1 MTDKTIALILCI
13 FLGCFGIHRFAA
25 GKIKSGIL
33 YLFTFGLFGIGWIVD
48 IVLICTDSFL
58 PKQTTTSVRTTPQ
71 PAQKN
76 ATTPVSVP
84 RPVTAPTPT
93 PAPVPKSEPTTIT
106 APVPAPA
113 PTPVP
118 QSTSAPTPA
127 PAPARQY
134 VPMPSFPGVADDYG
148 LKYQYEKEL
157 CLINTTAAELNAKL
171 GGEIA
176 FKQEPENEH
185 DNQAVAVFQD
195 NRRLGYIY
203 RGQTQEMAN
212 RWLKNGTP
220 LLGFI
225 SFVDT
230 EQNKIKYKIGFY
242 KPLAE
247 MQKQAFKLTG
257 LRQKDGVGELREDN
271 IRIFSVGDDV
281 TAEYDAAEGKYIVW
295 CGGCEI
301 GTLPK
306 KAEEFADEKR
316 KIIGVLTKVDFDDED
331 KCSAEV
337 ELYK

>member
-1 MTDKTIALILCI
+1 MTDKTITLILCI
-13 FLGCFGIHRFAA
+13 FLGYLGIHRFAA

-76 ATTPVSVP
+76 TTTQTPVP
-84 RPVTAPTPT
+84 RPAPTPT
-93 PAPVPKSEPTTIT
+93 PAPE
-106 APVPAPA
+106 
-113 PTPVP
+113 
-118 QSTSAPTPA
+118 
-127 PAPARQY
+127 RQY
-134 VPMPSFPGVADDYG
+134 IPMPSFPGVADDYG
-148 LKYQYEKEL
+148 LKYQYENEL

-171 GGEIA
+171 GEEII

-203 RGQTQEMAN
+203 KGQTQEMAN
-212 RWLKNGTP
+212 RWLENGTP
-220 LLGFI
+220 LLGFV
-225 SFVDT
+225 SLVDT

-247 MQKQAFKLTG
+247 MQKETFKLTG
-257 LRQKDGVGELREDN
+257 LRQKDSIGELREDN

-281 TAEYDAAEGKYIVW
+281 TAEFDAAEEKYIVW

-306 KAEEFADEKR
+306 KAEEFAGRKE

-331 KCSAEV
+331 KCSAEI

>member
-1 MTDKTIALILCI
+1 MKSKTTALILCI
-13 FLGCFGIHRFAA
+13 FLGYLGIHRFYA

-48 IVLICTDSFL
+48 VVLICKDNFL
-58 PKQTTTSVRTTPQ
+58 PNQAMASVRTTSQ

-76 ATTPVSVP
+76 TSTPTSVSV
-84 RPVTAPTPT
+84 
-93 PAPVPKSEPTTIT
+93 
-106 APVPAPA
+106 
-113 PTPVP
+113 
-118 QSTSAPTPA
+118 SAP
-127 PAPARQY
+127 RQY
-134 VPMPSFPGVADDYG
+134 VPMPSFPNFTDGYG
-148 LKYQYEKEL
+148 LQY
-157 CLINTTAAELNAKL
+157 AAELNVKL
-171 GGEIA
+171 GGEIT

-212 RWLKNGTP
+212 RWLKNGTS
-220 LLGFI
+220 LLGYI
-225 SFVDT
+225 SSVDISH
-230 EQNKIKYKIGFY
+230 NKIKYKIGFY

-247 MQKQAFKLTG
+247 MQKETFKLTG
-257 LRQKDGVGELREDN
+257 LRQKDSIGELREDN
-271 IRIFSVGDDV
+271 IRIFSVGDSV
-281 TAEYDAAEGKYIVW
+281 TAEYDVAEEKYIVW

-306 KAEEFADEKR
+306 NAEEFAEDKK
-316 KIIGVLTKVDFDDED
+316 KIIGVLTKIDFDDED